1 MRALKFNR
9 VGEVE
14 VTDEPEPEPGPGEVL
29 VHTAFAGICGSDLHG
44 IRPGGYRTPPL
55 IMGHEFT
62 GTTDDGRRVTVNA
75 TLSCGVCDMCRSG
88 REHICRNR
96 KILGI
101 DRQGG
106 LAERVAVPESA
117 LVDLSPATSLQ
128 AAALVEP
135 LAVAVRGW
143 RRSGA
148 KAGDRV
154 GIVGAGNIGLL
165 LLAVGRDSGAEITI
179 IDVSPSRRGMA
190 EREGGATVAKALDGE
205 YDVVFDAVGAV
216 EVHLASVR
224 HLAPG
229 GTAVWIGSRSPDPA
243 FDALDLVRS
252 EKNVIASFAYTGEDF
267 QKAVALAASL
277 TLDWVEIVDLEQSA
291 RVFMDLYAGR
301 SDIVKAVVQTGA
313 DRTA

>member
-1 MRALKFNR
+1 VRALKFNR

-14 VTDEPEPEPGPGEVL
+14 VTDEPEPRLGEGDVL

-55 IMGHEFT
+55 IMGHEVA
-62 GTTDDGRRVTVNA
+62 GITDDGRRVAVNA
-75 TLSCGVCDMCRSG
+75 TLSCGECDMCRSG
-88 REHICRNR
+88 REHICRHR

-106 LAERVAVPESA
+106 LAERVAVPKTA
-117 LVDLSPATSLQ
+117 LVELAPATSLQ
-128 AAALVEP
+128 AGALVEP

-143 RRSGA
+143 KRSGA
-148 KAGDRV
+148 AAGNRV

-179 IDVSPSRRGMA
+179 TDVSPSRRGMA
-190 EREGGATVAKALDGE
+190 EREGGATVAETLDGE
-205 YDVVFDAVGAV
+205 YDVIFDAVGAT

-229 GTAVWIGSRSPDPA
+229 GTAVWIGSRSADPA

-252 EKNVIASFAYTGEDF
+252 EKNVIASFAYTGDDF
-267 QKAVALAASL
+267 RRAAELAGSL
-277 TLDWVEIVDLEQSA
+277 SLDWVEIVALERSDG
-291 RVFMDLYAGR
+291 VFMDLYRGET
-301 SDIVKAVVQTGA
+301 DIVKAVVQTGA
-313 DRTA
+313 G